1 MAEET
6 NKRNANIRSVCRAV
20 KIWREKN
27 SISNVNIVNNI
38 YDENDPT
45 GGATAAT
52 AAAATE
58 QLKLI
63 LSDVEDRSSE
73 EYVALLMKL
82 PELIESKAQTVMAAA
97 DDMHREFE
105 ALGAIAHRYR
115 TELGLTGGVGDG
127 IDGAVGADG
136 GGLSND
142 ASNGN
147 VDDQLQPMMVEE
159 PMQQP
164 VEAAYM

>member
-6 NKRNANIRSVCRAV
+6 NKRDANIRSVCRAV

-38 YDENDPT
+38 RNENDPA
-45 GGATAAT
+45 GGATATT
-52 AAAATE
+52 AAAAPE

-73 EYVALLMKL
+73 EYIALLMKL
-82 PELIESKAQTVMAAA
+82 PELIKSKAQTVMADA

-115 TELGLTGGVGDG
+115 TELGLTGGVGLDG
-127 IDGAVGADG
+127 SAGADG
-136 GGLSND
+136 GGISND
-142 ASNGN
+142 AGNGN
-147 VDDQLQPMMVEE
+147 VDDQLMEE

-164 VEAAYM
+164 VEAAFM